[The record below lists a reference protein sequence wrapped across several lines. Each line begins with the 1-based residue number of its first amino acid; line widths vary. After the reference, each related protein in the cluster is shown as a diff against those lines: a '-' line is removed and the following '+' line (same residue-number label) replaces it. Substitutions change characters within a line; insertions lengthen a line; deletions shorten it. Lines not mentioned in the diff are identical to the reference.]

1 VCGCL
6 GCGALAFW
14 ASSAQTSSVSSFIH
28 RAVRRRAF
36 RESAGG
42 LAKKT
47 RDRDK
52 KCVLLTLFLAWTR
65 AVMLTPLFDLC
76 FLSAVSLATSA
87 GATAPLQ
94 SSDEAP
100 PVVPAA
106 TTTPAD
112 TSEQPDNSQ
121 PRLVL
126 DQRVERLSAEPQSL
140 PFTICFHAA
149 GAAPHCVEALGG
161 RDLEQPIA
169 SDSLIELRL
178 PPLAD
183 VRVRLL
189 DDSHRLVPSSDYFTS
204 DHDQGRYL
212 IQPESPLVPGTKHF
226 VRVDG
231 LVEALPTAVDGA
243 QYRSVRVSFV
253 TSGEKPPKEPRS
265 KKKKKKKQSRRR

>member
-1 VCGCL
+1 
-6 GCGALAFW
+6 
-14 ASSAQTSSVSSFIH
+14 
-28 RAVRRRAF
+28 
-36 RESAGG
+36 
-42 LAKKT
+42 
-47 RDRDK
+47 
-52 KCVLLTLFLAWTR
+52 
-65 AVMLTPLFDLC
+65 MLTPFFVPSFLC
-76 FLSAVSLATSA
+76 FLSVAMLATPAS
-87 GATAPLQ
+87 ATAPQDQ
-94 SSDEAP
+94 SSDEAT
-100 PVVPAA
+100 PVQAA
-106 TTTPAD
+106 TATVDRETN
-112 TSEQPDNSQ
+112 SE
-121 PRLVL
+121 PRAVL
-126 DQRVERLSAEPQSL
+126 GQRVERLSVEPQAL
-140 PFTICFHAA
+140 PLTICFHAA